1 MASNERT
8 FTVATDDAVI
18 AMIQNVRRRL
28 VVIAAADELLTSAE
42 DAIEIWR
49 AEA

>member
-8 FTVATDDAVI
+8 FTFATDDAVI
-18 AMIQNVRRRL
+18 AMIQNARRRL
-28 VVIAAADELLTSAE
+28 FVIAPADKLLTCAE

>member
-8 FTVATDDAVI
+8 FTFATDDAVI
-18 AMIQNVRRRL
+18 GLIQNARRRL
-28 VVIAAADELLTSAE
+28 VVIAPADGILTRAE